1 MPNFQYN
8 KPNINC
14 EKIFIV
20 TSVRIEVTVYIWTE
34 WIDGNDKTR
43 KH

>member
-20 TSVRIEVTVYIWTE
+20 TSVRIEVTVYM
-34 WIDGNDKTR
+34 DGVDRWKR
-43 KH
+43 